1 MAVRTAR
8 EASNEATFATLAAD
22 RAALP
27 SPNTSSRANAVST
40 MALSDAAST

>member
-1 MAVRTAR
+1 
-8 EASNEATFATLAAD
+8 
-22 RAALP
+22 LP